1 MMSNVNGESED
12 EIWAIFDKK
21 HFGKAEIANRDKRE
35 LVSQAI
41 NIKHR
46 RIPEDNW
53 KKAAEN
59 NKDVVKKIMSELDD
73 DFIRIFDSVSQYRN
87 DIDPAG
93 FRDNPHKPEGLKR
106 KLKEYY
112 EKLKGGV
119 NNV

>member
-1 MMSNVNGESED
+1 
-12 EIWAIFDKK
+12 
-21 HFGKAEIANRDKRE
+21 
-35 LVSQAI
+35 LTLL

-59 NKDVVKKIMSELDD
+59 NKDVVMSELDD

-87 DIDPAG
+87 DIDHAG

-112 EKLKGGV
+112 EKLKGDV
-119 NNV
+119 NHV